1 MAPEIVQFGLLLS
14 GWIVSFLL
22 GKELYTGYLQWRA
35 RADVGGISKGRPR
48 K

>member
-22 GKELYTGYLQWRA
+22 GKELYSGYLQWRERTA
-35 RADVGGISKGRPR
+35 LGGSPR
-48 K
+48 NGPRQ

>member
-22 GKELYTGYLQWRA
+22 GKELYSGYLQWRTRSA
-35 RADVGGISKGRPR
+35 LGGASKGGPRP
-48 K
+48 